1 MAQILR
7 FFGWI
12 AWGVVTTIIIIGA
25 LTAILFE
32 GASSLGDAFNDP
44 ATTVILLV
52 AYIPGGILYLLGSV
66 VDWIKARED
75 AAKSALEE
83 KPLNKN
89 S

>member
-12 AWGVVTTIIIIGA
+12 AWGVVTTIIVIGA
-25 LTAILFE
+25 LTTILFE
-32 GASSLGDAFNDP
+32 DISSLGDALVEP
-44 ATTVILLV
+44 ATIGILLV
-52 AYIPGGILYLLGSV
+52 AYVPGGILYLLGSL

-83 KPLNKN
+83 KTLNK
-89 S
+89 SS